1 MSMLIFKRPALR
13 NCFLSTLDNHLKK
26 LAVSPDSNEYYLQF
40 FHILHDI
47 KYMARPESLKY
58 CISETDWIERL
69 IISLEKFYLIDF
81 KKPRTEMIAYV

>member
-1 MSMLIFKRPALR
+1 MLIFKRPALR
-13 NCFLSTLDNHLKK
+13 DCFLSTLDNHLKK
-26 LAVSPDSNEYYLQF
+26 LAAVPDSEDYYSQL
-40 FHILHDI
+40 FHILHDF

-81 KKPRTEMIAYV
+81 KKSRTEMISNM